1 MDCDVRYK
9 YMHTSDEWNGG
20 GEEWGCCTHSHT
32 DETYLTLLVEKERES
47 LRNLTKEHINS

>member
-20 GEEWGCCTHSHT
+20 EGRMGLLHT
-32 DETYLTLLVEKERES
+32 LAHTRDISNIIGSKKRE
-47 LRNLTKEHINS
+47 NHYEI

>member
-20 GEEWGCCTHSHT
+20 EGENGAAAHTRTH
-32 DETYLTLLVEKERES
+32 KR
-47 LRNLTKEHINS
+47 HI